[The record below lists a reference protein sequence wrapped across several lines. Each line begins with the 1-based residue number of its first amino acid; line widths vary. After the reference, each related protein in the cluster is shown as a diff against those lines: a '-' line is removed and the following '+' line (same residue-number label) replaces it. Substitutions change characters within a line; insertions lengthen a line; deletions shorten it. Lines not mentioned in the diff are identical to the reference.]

1 MSIRIYPSGE
11 GNYIE
16 DDRRKLIA
24 TGGLGNTLK
33 PEVFLTSVDPVYG
46 EEVALGWFTL
56 DDLQRLIDTARKHYE
71 NGTPF

>member
-1 MSIRIYPSGE
+1 MSIRIHPSGE
-11 GNYIE
+11 ADYIE

-24 TGGLGNTLK
+24 SGGLGMSLE
-33 PEVFLTSVDPVYG
+33 PEIYLTYVDPAYD
-46 EEVALGWFTL
+46 EETGLGWFTL